1 MSSIFDIFVD
11 LIFLSG
17 LIGALFAV
25 FASYFF
31 IFFTEVRTK
40 QRRSCKNDIQQ
51 GIQNGILQRDDLSV
65 LAHRWN
71 QSRTDIHWILS
82 DLLHESL
89 PSNDEKEK
97 VLYQKVKELL
107 KTEHITEPFSELPE
121 SIRMHVENV
130 SSRFSERGDEVLRP
144 LAAAIC
150 DTIVESNK
158 KSESQRKLTTWSFLV
173 GIISL
178 FIGITNLVFALSV
191 MTPAGPLNNK
201 AEPSSSGDSQGRA
214 DLHNHE

>member
-1 MSSIFDIFVD
+1 MSSILEIFVD
-11 LIFLSG
+11 LRFLSG

-25 FASYFF
+25 FAGYF
-31 IFFTEVRTK
+31 ITYFTEVRTK

-51 GIQNGILQRDDLSV
+51 GIENGILQWDDLSI
-65 LAHRWN
+65 LAQRWN
-71 QSRTDIHWILS
+71 QNRSDIHWILS

-89 PSNDEKEK
+89 SSKDEKEK

-107 KTEHITEPFSELPE
+107 KTEHNTEPFAELPE
-121 SIRMHVENV
+121 SIRIHIENV
-130 SSRFSERGDEVLRP
+130 SSRFREGGDEVVRP

-158 KSESQRKLTTWSFLV
+158 KSESQRKLTTWSFFV

-178 FIGITNLVFALSV
+178 FIGITSLVFAISV
-191 MTPAGPLNNK
+191 MT
-201 AEPSSSGDSQGRA
+201 RA
-214 DLHNHE
+214 SP